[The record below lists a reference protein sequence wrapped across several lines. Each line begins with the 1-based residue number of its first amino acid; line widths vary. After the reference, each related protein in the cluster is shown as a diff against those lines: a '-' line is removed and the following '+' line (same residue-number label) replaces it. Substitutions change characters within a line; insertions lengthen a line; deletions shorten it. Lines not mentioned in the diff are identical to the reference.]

1 MTGADTIALPRTQ
14 AGALTELL
22 RTLETV
28 LEMTDVSVADAL
40 DEHFGYPGAVD
51 ILFTAAGLHAE
62 TLHALLTASAE
73 PSRKTE
79 TTR

>member
-1 MTGADTIALPRTQ
+1 MTGTNTITLPRPE
-14 AGALTELL
+14 AKALVDLL

-28 LEMTDVSVADAL
+28 LDINEVSIADAL
-40 DEHFGYPGAVD
+40 DAHFGYPGAVD

-62 TLHALLTASAE
+62 MLHTLLTAPAE

-79 TTR
+79 PTR

>member
-1 MTGADTIALPRTQ
+1 MTGTDTIALPRPE
-14 AGALTELL
+14 AVALAELL

-28 LEMTDVSVADAL
+28 LDMNEVSIADAL
-40 DEHFGYPGAVD
+40 DAHFGYPGAVD
-51 ILFTAAGLHAE
+51 ILFTAAGMHAE
-62 TLHALLTASAE
+62 TLHTLLTTPAE

>member
-1 MTGADTIALPRTQ
+1 MTHADTIALPR
-14 AGALTELL
+14 AEAMALAELL

-28 LEMTDVSVADAL
+28 LDINEVAIADAL
-40 DEHFGYPGAVD
+40 DAHFGYPGAVD
-51 ILFTAAGLHAE
+51 ILLTAAGMHAE
-62 TLHALLTASAE
+62 TLHALLTAPAE

>member
-1 MTGADTIALPRTQ
+1 MTHADTIALPRPQ
-14 AGALTELL
+14 ARALAELL

-40 DEHFGYPGAVD
+40 DAHFGYRGAVD
-51 ILFTAAGLHAE
+51 ILFTAAGMHAE
-62 TLHALLTASAE
+62 TLHALLTTPAE